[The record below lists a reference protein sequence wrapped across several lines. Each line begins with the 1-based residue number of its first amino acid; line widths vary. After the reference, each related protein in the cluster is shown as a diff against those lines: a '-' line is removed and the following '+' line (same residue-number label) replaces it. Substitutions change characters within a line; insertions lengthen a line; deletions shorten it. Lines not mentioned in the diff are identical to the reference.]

1 MRYIVLIMREAARA
15 VLHQPGAFLGSILT
29 VFLATLMAGS
39 FALIIKNTG
48 IALDRFKTEAAIEIY
63 LKSDTDSLAMETL
76 KDILIANKHILNA
89 KYISKETALYRLR
102 ETFGHEMVAGL
113 KTNPLPESF
122 EITLDPDVYEGNEFE
137 ALVDSLNKL
146 PDVEDVGFVPTVV
159 SRLKILFRL
168 FTALGLTM
176 GFLVALATGFIVGNT
191 IHVKIVER
199 RQTFY
204 IMRLVGA
211 GSGFIRSPYLFLG
224 CLIGLTGS
232 GLSLLCL
239 KLGQMYFSN
248 FVSSIVF
255 LSGIESI
262 CFIIAGGLIGFAG
275 SHLALKRF
283 LKI

>member
-1 MRYIVLIMREAARA
+1 VRYFFLILREAGRA
-15 VLHQPGAFLGSILT
+15 VLYRPGSFLGSILT

-39 FALIIKNTG
+39 FALIIKNTSL
-48 IALDRFKTEAAIEIY
+48 ALDKFKAEAAIEIY
-63 LKSDTDSLAMETL
+63 LKSDTDSLAMENL
-76 KDILIANKHILNA
+76 KDVLVANKYILNA

-102 ETFGHEMVAGL
+102 ETFGPEMVAGL

-122 EITLDPDVYEGNEFE
+122 EITLDPDVYEGNNFE
-137 ALVDSLNKL
+137 VLVDSLSKF
-146 PDVEDVGFVPTVV
+146 PEVDDVGYVPTVV

-168 FTALGLTM
+168 FTALGLAL
-176 GFLVALATGFIVGNT
+176 GFLVALATGFIIGNT

-204 IMRLVGA
+204 VMRLVGA
-211 GSGFIRSPYLFLG
+211 SAGFIRSPYLFLG
-224 CLIGLTGS
+224 SLIGFLGS

-239 KLGQMYFSN
+239 KLGQIYFSS
-248 FVSSIVF
+248 FVHSIVF
-255 LSGIESI
+255 LSNIETI
-262 CFIIAGGLIGFAG
+262 CFIIAGGLIGFIG